1 VACLCSKNRSVLKKN
16 GSKKRHG
23 IIVVVTLLVI
33 SFLFLTANIKFWQT
47 PSFVE
52 SIVIAVISPFQELVS
67 KTINGTARVW
77 NNYISLID
85 TQEENYQLRR
95 EIEKLK
101 FQNNTLVEKLNSFER
116 LDKLS
121 DFVNTSDLNLI
132 TADVVGFDSTGWAK
146 MIMINKGL
154 NNSVRKDMAVVTYN
168 GLVGR
173 VVQSTSKYSKV
184 LLITDPRSA
193 VDAVIQRSRDRGVV
207 VGNNKGICEMK
218 YLSIDS
224 DVREGDIVISSGL
237 GGIYQKGFLIGTVSR
252 VYEKKT
258 GLFRSVDITPSA
270 DISRTE
276 ELLVAVSPF
285 NRPEIK

>member
-1 VACLCSKNRSVLKKN
+1 MACLCSKNRSVLKKN

-121 DFVNTSDLNLI
+121 DFVNTSCVAPPIETTSYNFPVSIYYYLI
-132 TADVVGFDSTGWAK
+132 VVHLK
-146 MIMINKGL
+146 IN
-154 NNSVRKDMAVVTYN
+154 Y
-168 GLVGR
+168 
-173 VVQSTSKYSKV
+173 
-184 LLITDPRSA
+184 I
-193 VDAVIQRSRDRGVV
+193 I
-207 VGNNKGICEMK
+207 
-218 YLSIDS
+218 
-224 DVREGDIVISSGL
+224 
-237 GGIYQKGFLIGTVSR
+237 
-252 VYEKKT
+252 KT
-258 GLFRSVDITPSA
+258 TM
-270 DISRTE
+270 
-276 ELLVAVSPF
+276 
-285 NRPEIK
+285 